1 MYQKTYSLIL
11 NFAAKLASPIE
22 ALSTVVSIAI
32 SAAVPPY
39 NKLYICMNGIVEIQ
53 MISITISA
61 IVNLCL

>member
-32 SAAVPPY
+32 LAAVPPY
-39 NKLYICMNGIVEIQ
+39 NKLYTSV
-53 MISITISA
+53 
-61 IVNLCL
+61 